1 MQTRSR
7 PVWPVTVV
15 FSWRWL
21 FYSTA
26 LGVLFGGLFLAFPRT
41 YVEGEAVAYGMVIG
55 LAFWL
60 GYPLGLRVANWLLWP
75 VHRLLHMTQNKID
88 WVISEY
94 QIPMPESTDVDSLP
108 AVVRL
113 VTLALYL
120 YWLAT
125 VLTTIVL
132 LQAGLFQMAGLSP
145 VWEILASMGGMV
157 IAAYAYIFGVA
168 LWLRGRTQL
177 LAYAYEL
184 ERGRQ
189 RVGRFAFKLNHML
202 RLA

>member
-26 LGVLFGGLFLAFPRT
+26 VGVFVGGLSLALPPF
-41 YVEGEAVAYGMVIG
+41 VEGEAVASGIAVG
-55 LAFWL
+55 LGFWL
-60 GYPLGLRVANWLLWP
+60 GYPLGLWVASWLLRP
-75 VHRLLHMTQNKID
+75 VHRLLHMTQSKID

-94 QIPMPESTDVDSLP
+94 QIPMPESSDADRPSV
-108 AVVRL
+108 VVRL
-113 VTLALYL
+113 VTPALYL

-125 VLTTIVL
+125 VPATIAL
-132 LQAGLFQMAGLSP
+132 LHVGLFQMAGLSQM
-145 VWEILASMGGMV
+145 WEIQASVAGTA

-177 LAYAYEL
+177 LAYEL

-189 RVGRFAFKLNHML
+189 KVGRVAFKLNHLL

>member
-26 LGVLFGGLFLAFPRT
+26 LGVLFGGLLLAFPSI
-41 YVEGEAVAYGMVIG
+41 VEGEAVAYGIVVG
-55 LAFWL
+55 LGFWL

-75 VHRLLHMTQNKID
+75 VHRLLHMTQSKID

-94 QIPMPESTDVDSLP
+94 QIPMPESSDADSP
-108 AVVRL
+108 SVVVRL
-113 VTLALYL
+113 VTPALYL

-125 VLTTIVL
+125 VSATIVL
-132 LQAGLFQMAGLSP
+132 LHVGLLQMAGLLQTA
-145 VWEILASMGGMV
+145 WEILAIVGGMV

-189 RVGRFAFKLNHML
+189 KVGRVTFKLNHLL

>member
-1 MQTRSR
+1 
-7 PVWPVTVV
+7 
-15 FSWRWL
+15 
-21 FYSTA
+21 
-26 LGVLFGGLFLAFPRT
+26 
-41 YVEGEAVAYGMVIG
+41 
-55 LAFWL
+55 
-60 GYPLGLRVANWLLWP
+60 
-75 VHRLLHMTQNKID
+75 MTQSKID

-94 QIPMPESTDVDSLP
+94 QIPMPEPSDVDSAP

-113 VTLALYL
+113 VTPALYL

-125 VLTTIVL
+125 VPATILL
-132 LQAGLFQMAGLSP
+132 LQVGLLQMAGLSP
-145 VWEILASMGGMV
+145 AWEIHASVAGIA

-177 LAYAYEL
+177 LAYEL

-189 RVGRFAFKLNHML
+189 KVGRVAFKLNHLL

>member
-7 PVWPVTVV
+7 PVWPVTML

-21 FYSTA
+21 LYSTVG
-26 LGVLFGGLFLAFPRT
+26 GVLFGGLLLAFPSI
-41 YVEGEAVAYGMVIG
+41 VEGESVALGIVVG
-55 LAFWL
+55 LSSWL
-60 GYPLGLRVANWLLWP
+60 GFPLGLRAANWLLWP
-75 VHRLLHMTQNKID
+75 VHRLLHMTQSKID

-94 QIPMPESTDVDSLP
+94 QIPLPESTDVDSLP
-108 AVVRL
+108 AVIRL
-113 VTLALYL
+113 VTPALYL

-125 VLTTIVL
+125 VTATVL
-132 LQAGLFQMAGLSP
+132 LLQVGLLQMAGLSTA
-145 VWEILASMGGMV
+145 WEIQAIMPGMA
-157 IAAYAYIFGVA
+157 IAAYSYIFGVA

-177 LAYAYEL
+177 LAYEL

-189 RVGRFAFKLNHML
+189 KVGRFAFKLNHML

>member
-7 PVWPVTVV
+7 PVWPVTML

-26 LGVLFGGLFLAFPRT
+26 VGVLIGGLSLAVSPSI
-41 YVEGEAVAYGMVIG
+41 VEGKVVASSIAASFGC
-55 LAFWL
+55 WL

-75 VHRLLHMTQNKID
+75 VHRLLHMTQSKID

-94 QIPMPESTDVDSLP
+94 QIPMPESSDADRPSV
-108 AVVRL
+108 VVRL
-113 VTLALYL
+113 VTPALYL
-120 YWLAT
+120 HWLAT
-125 VLTTIVL
+125 LFTTYALLHAGL
-132 LQAGLFQMAGLSP
+132 LQMSGIAPGWELLGGAAGMT
-145 VWEILASMGGMV
+145 

-177 LAYAYEL
+177 LAYEL

-189 RVGRFAFKLNHML
+189 KVGRVAFKLNHLL

>member
-7 PVWPVTVV
+7 SVWPVTML

-21 FYSTA
+21 LYSTVG
-26 LGVLFGGLFLAFPRT
+26 GVLFGGLLLAFPSI
-41 YVEGEAVAYGMVIG
+41 VEGESVARGVVVG
-55 LAFWL
+55 LGFWL

-75 VHRLLHMTQNKID
+75 VHRLLHMTQSKID

-94 QIPMPESTDVDSLP
+94 QIAMPESSDADKPSV
-108 AVVRL
+108 VVRL
-113 VTLALYL
+113 VTPALYL
-120 YWLAT
+120 YWLTT
-125 VLTTIVL
+125 VSATIVSLHVGL
-132 LQAGLFQMAGLSP
+132 LQVAGLLQT
-145 VWEILASMGGMV
+145 WEILAIVGGIP

-189 RVGRFAFKLNHML
+189 KVGRVTFKLNHLL

>member
-1 MQTRSR
+1 MQTSSR
-7 PVWPVTVV
+7 PVWPVTML

-21 FYSTA
+21 FYSIA
-26 LGVLFGGLFLAFPRT
+26 VGVLTGGLLLAFPSF
-41 YVEGEAVAYGMVIG
+41 VEGESVALGIVVG
-55 LAFWL
+55 LGSWL
-60 GYPLGLRVANWLLWP
+60 GFPLGLRVANWLLWP
-75 VHRLLHMTQNKID
+75 VHRLLHMTQSKID

-94 QIPMPESTDVDSLP
+94 QIPMPEPTDVDSVP

-113 VTLALYL
+113 VTPALYL

-125 VLTTIVL
+125 VPATILL
-132 LQAGLFQMAGLSP
+132 LQVGLLQMAGLSP
-145 VWEILASMGGMV
+145 AWEIHASVAGIA

-177 LAYAYEL
+177 LAYEL

-189 RVGRFAFKLNHML
+189 KVGRVAFKLNHLL

>member
-7 PVWPVTVV
+7 PMWPVAVV

-26 LGVLFGGLFLAFPRT
+26 LGVLVGGLLLAFPRS
-41 YVEGEAVAYGMVIG
+41 YVEGEAIASGMVMG
-55 LAFWL
+55 LACWL
-60 GYPLGLRVANWLLWP
+60 GYPLGLWVASWLLRP
-75 VHRLLHMTQNKID
+75 VHRLLHMTQSKID

-94 QIPMPESTDVDSLP
+94 QIPMPESSDADRPS

-113 VTLALYL
+113 VTPALYL

-125 VLTTIVL
+125 VPTTIVL

-145 VWEILASMGGMV
+145 AWEILASMGGTA

-168 LWLRGRTQL
+168 LWFRGRTQL

-189 RVGRFAFKLNHML
+189 KVGRVAFKLNHML